1 MALSEEHIEEIAGL
15 LDCGL
20 VCFYH
25 RPTKT
30 IEYHP
35 DSEEFYSVPEP
46 WHDIL
51 DKIQA
56 DRNNYIRFEKM
67 DSNQGFRVMEDFAW
81 SLTDIDF
88 RDQILARLSK
98 RKPFQNFKFL
108 IDSSEYRQD
117 WFDFKKKA
125 YIEWVKE
132 QI

>member
-25 RPTKT
+25 KITKS

-67 DSNQGFRVMEDFAW
+67 DSNQAFRVMENFAW

-98 RKPFQNFKFL
+98 RKPFQHFKFL